1 MYRNLRNRRK
11 ELKVKRIMNP
21 RMSAKEA
28 YHWIGMIEHLQSKC
42 KEFEDRIEELE
53 EEIVDIDSEN
63 EDLENEVDSLQKENS
78 DLRKVI
84 HHLVEGDK

>member
-1 MYRNLRNRRK
+1 
-11 ELKVKRIMNP
+11 MNP

-42 KEFEDRIEELE
+42 KEFEDKIEELE

-63 EDLENEVDSLQKENS
+63 E
-78 DLRKVI
+78 VI
-84 HHLVEGDK
+84 STVGGHLDDVNPRWPPNLLLKMDIFSKLCLFLTSIIRL